1 MKHSKIREVRPRIT
15 FFNTRTASLLVRVR
29 PKESLYESLETPHW
43 CWRFL
48 LYLRTICKPGPEA
61 AILKERT
68 IKITA
73 ATIINA
79 ERAINAVAIIIAKE
93 RVMKA
98 ITITITLLIIAIALP
113 AIY

>member
-1 MKHSKIREVRPRIT
+1 MASTTATFLREEYVKIV
-15 FFNTRTASLLVRVR
+15 TAV
-29 PKESLYESLETPHW
+29 ESAIES
-43 CWRFL
+43 
-48 LYLRTICKPGPEA
+48 PEA
-61 AILKERT
+61 ALLRERA

-79 ERAINAVAIIIAKE
+79 ERAINTVANIIAKE

-98 ITITITLLIIAIALP
+98 ITVTVALLIIAIALP